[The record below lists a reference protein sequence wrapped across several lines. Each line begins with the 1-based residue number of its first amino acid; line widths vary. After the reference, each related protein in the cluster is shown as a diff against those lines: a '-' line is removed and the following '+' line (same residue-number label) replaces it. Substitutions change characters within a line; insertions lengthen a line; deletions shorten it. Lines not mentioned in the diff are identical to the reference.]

1 MSQQNRLQ
9 VEQIWALA
17 VYQTKAG
24 NFCHCA
30 TQCLSVDTPTENGD
44 LEKIW
49 SHIPADSCFLCPLG
63 WWTRYFCTE
72 TLKYRGN
79 LLRLLV
85 LFPLQKKGFKR
96 SPNGGICHPTDK
108 ENDWSKLQQ
117 LLWKYEVKKCQCCV
131 MDLLQVTKRGN
142 FDWKRNYGR
151 NIKCQLSE
159 TLKTYLF
166 LSTD

>member
-1 MSQQNRLQ
+1 MRLTECIIKLLKNFSICHRALQTPEDSLWRQNRLR

-79 LLRLLV
+79 LLRLDIWFCFLCKKRDLKGHLMEV
-85 LFPLQKKGFKR
+85 YVIPLTKKMIEANYNSYYESMRWR
-96 SPNGGICHPTDK
+96 SAN
-108 ENDWSKLQQ
+108 
-117 LLWKYEVKKCQCCV
+117 VV
-131 MDLLQVTKRGN
+131 
-142 FDWKRNYGR
+142 
-151 NIKCQLSE
+151 
-159 TLKTYLF
+159 
-166 LSTD
+166 